1 MQNGAV
7 LEVLTAVTN
16 WVLTESYIDKNW
28 KLNDWNDKTES

>member
-28 KLNDWNDKTES
+28 KLNDWNDKIKS